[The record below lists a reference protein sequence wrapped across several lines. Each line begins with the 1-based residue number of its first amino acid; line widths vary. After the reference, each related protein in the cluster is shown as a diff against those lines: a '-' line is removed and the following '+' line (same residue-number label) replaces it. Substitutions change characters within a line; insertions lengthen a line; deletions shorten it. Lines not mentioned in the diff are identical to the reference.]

1 MPPLV
6 LDSGFHFN
14 FDVVIFTLFPFIHVN
29 VPLGMSLLRGLIM
42 NFLLG
47 NQFSNLDFLK
57 LMIRSWKMLTKEVEK
72 WTSTSKFGQWMCSMN
87 GDNFVVLT
95 QWNLLLICLKMKV
108 WSRTLRICCHLLF
121 CTLKKKLA
129 TYILQLSKKK
139 LPFLESF
146 YNWVFFLIMC
156 FSCFY
161 FVYDSI
167 SYVFFFSILGL
178 RFIWRF

>member
-1 MPPLV
+1 
-6 LDSGFHFN
+6 
-14 FDVVIFTLFPFIHVN
+14 
-29 VPLGMSLLRGLIM
+29 
-42 NFLLG
+42 
-47 NQFSNLDFLK
+47 
-57 LMIRSWKMLTKEVEK
+57 
-72 WTSTSKFGQWMCSMN
+72 
-87 GDNFVVLT
+87 
-95 QWNLLLICLKMKV
+95 
-108 WSRTLRICCHLLF
+108 LRICCHLLF

-156 FSCFY
+156 FACFY

-178 RFIWRF
+178 RFMLRF